1 MTSKEKRI
9 ADIMKKL
16 NCTEEEAID
25 VLETDKA
32 IDKGAKPFELTDQQ
46 KKVSKQSRQIAR
58 KPKEQVNKAKREDNE
73 KLDFMRK
80 LVEFLET
87 SGASD
92 ITLTNPERQVDF
104 KLPHVDKDGNDT
116 VRKHRL
122 VFSAPRKG

>member
-16 NCTEEEAID
+16 NCTAEEALD

-32 IDKGAKPFELTDQQ
+32 IDKGAKPFELTEQQ

-58 KPKEQVNKAKREDNE
+58 KPREQTNKAKREDSE
-73 KLDFMRK
+73 KQEFMRK
-80 LVEFLET
+80 LVKFLET

-92 ITLTNPERQVDF
+92 VVVTNPERQVDF
-104 KLPHVDKDGNDT
+104 KLPHVDKDGNNT
-116 VRKHRL
+116 VRKHRI
-122 VFSAPRKG
+122 VFSAPRK

>member
-1 MTSKEKRI
+1 MTSTEKRV

-16 NCTEEEAID
+16 NCTAEEALD

-46 KKVSKQSRQIAR
+46 KRISKQSRQIAR
-58 KPKEQVNKAKREDNE
+58 KPREQTNKAKREDNE
-73 KLDFMRK
+73 KLEFMRK
-80 LVEFLET
+80 LVEFLKT

-92 ITLTNPERQVDF
+92 VVVTNPERQVDF
-104 KLPHVDKDGNDT
+104 KLPHVDKDGNNT

-122 VFSAPRKG
+122 VFSAPRK

>member
-1 MTSKEKRI
+1 MTSTEKRV

-16 NCTEEEAID
+16 NCTEEEALD

-46 KKVSKQSRQIAR
+46 KRVSKQSRQIAR
-58 KPKEQVNKAKREDNE
+58 KPKEQTNKAKREDNE
-73 KLDFMRK
+73 KQEFMRK

-92 ITLTNPERQVDF
+92 VVVTNPERQVDF
-104 KLPHVDKDGNDT
+104 KLPHIDKDGNDT

-122 VFSAPRKG
+122 VFSVPRK

>member
-16 NCTEEEAID
+16 NCTEEEALD

-58 KPKEQVNKAKREDNE
+58 KPREQTNKAKREDNE
-73 KLDFMRK
+73 KQEFMRK

-87 SGASD
+87 SGAID
-92 ITLTNPERQVDF
+92 VVVTNPERQVDF
-104 KLPHVDKDGNDT
+104 KLPHVDKDGNNT
-116 VRKHRL
+116 FRKHRI
-122 VFSAPRKG
+122 VFSAPRK

>member
-58 KPKEQVNKAKREDNE
+58 KPKEQVNKPKE
-73 KLDFMRK
+73 KIMRN
-80 LVEFLET
+80 LILCGSSLNFLKHPEQV
-87 SGASD
+87 
-92 ITLTNPERQVDF
+92 TLQSRIR
-104 KLPHVDKDGNDT
+104 NDRWILSYHT
-116 VRKHRL
+116 
-122 VFSAPRKG
+122 